1 MTCRLAKCLLAL
13 PVLLAGCTT
22 EAINKD
28 AKTTF
33 LDSNDLVTMTDK
45 MAHSIVADPQVA
57 AVIAQKPMIIV
68 MKPIVNETNEI
79 IRKGEKEL
87 YVHRVRVQL
96 SGHPMLRDKFV
107 FVLNRADYEKL
118 RTEEGLNPGELGP
131 DVQRVQPEYA
141 LTGTF
146 YVNTNVSTNKR
157 SDTYLCTFRLFK
169 LSGDAT
175 GVQLWEDTYETS
187 KHIKK
192 EFLD

>member
-1 MTCRLAKCLLAL
+1 MTRRIARFLLAL
-13 PVLLAGCTT
+13 PILLAGCTT

-33 LDSNDLVTMTDK
+33 LDSTDLVTMTDQ

-57 AVIAQKPMIIV
+57 GVIAQKPMIIV
-68 MKPIVNETNEI
+68 MKPIINETNEI
-79 IRKGEKEL
+79 IRKGVKEL

-107 FVLNRADYEKL
+107 FVLNQADYDKL
-118 RTEEGLNPGELGP
+118 RSEEGLNPGELGP
-131 DVQRVQPEYA
+131 TDTRVQPEYA

-146 YVNTNVSTNKR
+146 YVNTNVSTQRR
-157 SDTYLCTFRLFK
+157 SDTYLCTFRLTN
-169 LSGDAT
+169 LAT
-175 GVQLWEDTYETS
+175 GLELWEGKYETS

>member
-1 MTCRLAKCLLAL
+1 
-13 PVLLAGCTT
+13 
-22 EAINKD
+22 
-28 AKTTF
+28 
-33 LDSNDLVTMTDK
+33 
-45 MAHSIVADPQVA
+45 MAHSIVADSQVA

-68 MKPIVNETNEI
+68 MKPIINETNEI

-107 FVLNRADYEKL
+107 FVLNKEDYEKL
-118 RTEEGLNPGELGP
+118 RTEEAINPGELGAP
-131 DVQRVQPEYA
+131 ETRVQPEYA

-146 YVNTNVSTNKR
+146 YVNTNVSTQRR
-157 SDTYLCTFRLFK
+157 SDTYLCTFRLTN
-169 LSGDAT
+169 LAT
-175 GVQLWEDTYETS
+175 GVQLWEGKYETS